1 MKYSI
6 LIYLILTS
14 FLMLG
19 QMNEIR
25 SKELDGLIWEKIND
39 RLVSLNKKPIK
50 NFDNSDD
57 SEMRLFAGRVAE
69 RLIVKDAVFEH
80 SNNDSISRY
89 CGGECIYADEVTG
102 NHELDIIQKL
112 NNNDLNYFA
121 EIVFQGWLG
130 SDAHREAISE
140 DYYTNTTVYTIINYS
155 EDEKYFKLVAVWLE
169 ENEFWGSLE
178 KKDPS
183 RYKD

>member
-1 MKYSI
+1 
-6 LIYLILTS
+6 
-14 FLMLG
+14 MLG

-25 SKELDGLIWEKIND
+25 SNELDSLIWVKIND
-39 RLVSLNKKPIK
+39 RLISLNKKPIK
-50 NFDNSDD
+50 IFDNSDN

-89 CGGECIYADEVTG
+89 CGGECIYAHEVTG

-121 EIVFQGWLG
+121 EIVFQGWLS
-130 SDAHREAISE
+130 SDSHRDAISE
-140 DYYTNTTVYTIINYS
+140 DYYTKTTVYTIINYS
-155 EDEKYFKLVAVWLE
+155 EDEKYFKLVAIWLE
-169 ENEFWGSLE
+169 EDEYWGSLG
-178 KKDPS
+178 KKNPN